1 MLRAGNQSLS
11 VFCPAE
17 PTFSLMQAFDSRA
30 RDALIQLNEA
40 LLDLEDPAE
49 ISFAAAHIAAKALAV
64 SRAGYGTVDLVQET
78 ITIDRDWNDV
88 GIKSL
93 KGTLHFRDYG
103 SYIDDLQRGET
114 VVFAD
119 AERDPRT
126 SRNAQALKDISA
138 QAVVNMPVSEHG
150 GLVALFYLNHADARE
165 WTDAELSF
173 IRDVA
178 SRTRSAVERRRAEQS
193 LRELAASLEQQ
204 VQARTTQL
212 LASETRLRTIF
223 ETTYQL
229 QGLASPDGVMLDAN
243 TTSLGYIQAQLQDV
257 VGRPFWETPWFTGT
271 NGMPERVH
279 AALLLVA
286 QGQPYTAELILH
298 LPIGIREFGFSMRP
312 ARDPDGRV
320 VAIVLEAVDIT
331 ERRQTEDALRQAQ
344 KMEAVGQLTGG
355 LAHDFNNLLTGIT
368 GSLELLQVRLAQ
380 GRTDELDRYLVMAN
394 TSAKRAAAL
403 THRLL
408 AFSRRQT
415 LTPSATDAN
424 GLVSGMVELIRR
436 TVGPEI
442 NVETVGAAGLWK
454 TLIDPHQLEN
464 ALLNLCINARDA
476 MPDGGHLMIETGN
489 KWLDDRTSRER
500 DLPAGQYVSICVSDT
515 GTGMSV
521 QTAQRAFDP
530 FFTTKPIGMGTGL
543 GLSMVYGFVRQ
554 SGGQARIYSEPEK
567 GTLVCLYL
575 PRHILATDEVEA
587 PQIDKLIP
595 RAHDGETI
603 LVVDDEPSIR
613 MLISEVMTD
622 LGYAV
627 VECHDGMSAMQII
640 RSSAPIDLLITD
652 VGLPGGMNGRQIAE
666 AARVERSGL
675 KVLFITGYAENAVL
689 SHGHLASGM
698 HVLTKPFAMEALADR
713 VKTLICG

>member
-1 MLRAGNQSLS
+1 
-11 VFCPAE
+11 
-17 PTFSLMQAFDSRA
+17 MQAFDQRA
-30 RDALIQLNEA
+30 REALIQLNEV
-40 LLDLEDPAE
+40 LLELEDPAE
-49 ISFAAAHIAAKALAV
+49 ISFTAAQIAAQALGV
-64 SRAGYGTVDLVQET
+64 SRAGYGTIDLKEEI
-78 ITIDRDWNDV
+78 ITIERDWNDV

-93 KGTLHFRDYG
+93 KGVLHFRDYG
-103 SYIDDLQRGET
+103 SYIEDLRRGET

-119 AERDPRT
+119 AYLDPRT
-126 SRNAQALKDISA
+126 ANNAQALKDISA
-138 QAVVNMPVSEHG
+138 QAVINMPVSEHG

-165 WTDAELSF
+165 WTDEELSF
-173 IRDVA
+173 TRDIA

-193 LRELAASLEQQ
+193 LRTLAASLERQ
-204 VQARTTQL
+204 VQARTAEL
-212 LASETRLRTIF
+212 LASESRSRTIF

-229 QGLASPDGVMLDAN
+229 QGLASADGVLLDAN
-243 TTSLGYIQAQLQDV
+243 ATSLSYIQAQLQDV
-257 VGRPFWETPWFTGT
+257 VGLLFWETPWFTSTEGVAKKV
-271 NGMPERVH
+271 RSAVSL
-279 AALLLVA
+279 AA
-286 QGQPYTAELILH
+286 QGQEYKAEILLN
-298 LPIGIREFGFSMRP
+298 LPVGVREFELSMRP
-312 ARDPDGRV
+312 ARDPDNRITT
-320 VAIVLEAVDIT
+320 IVLEAVDIT
-331 ERRQTEDALRQAQ
+331 ERKKTEEALRQAQ

-355 LAHDFNNLLTGIT
+355 LAHDFNNLLTSIT

-380 GRTDELDRYLVMAN
+380 GRVNDLERYVGMAKA
-394 TSAKRAAAL
+394 SAKRAAAL

-415 LTPSATDAN
+415 LTPTATDAN
-424 GLVSGMVELIRR
+424 GLVAGMAELVRR

-442 NVETVGAAGLWK
+442 VLETVGAGGLWK

-476 MPDGGHLMIETGN
+476 MPDGGRLMIETGN
-489 KWLDDRTSRER
+489 KWLDERASRER

-515 GTGMSV
+515 GAGMDA

-554 SGGQARIYSEPEK
+554 SGGQARIYSEPGN

-575 PRHILATDEVEA
+575 PRYIAASDSEDALPA
-587 PQIDKLIP
+587 DKP
-595 RAHDGETI
+595 MAHSHDGETI

-613 MLISEVMTD
+613 MLISEVLTE

-627 VECHDGMSAMQII
+627 MESEDGPSAMQVI
-640 RSSAPIDLLITD
+640 RSAAPIDLLITD

-666 AARVERSGL
+666 AARIARPGL

-689 SHGHLASGM
+689 SHGHLESGM
-698 HVLTKPFAMEALADR
+698 HVLTKPFAMETLADR
-713 VKTLICG
+713 VKSLISD